1 MKLIWSNSP
10 ITYGKSTQPK
20 QNISSPVPPGIFRQV
35 RSPNYQRP
43 SVGIRSKRWPG
54 VAWKKA
60 VSVLDL
66 PQSVAS
72 TFEVLALA
80 HSGTADAPDQLLSL
94 WSKCLDKTAYRVLAQ
109 TLLTAEAIDDG
120 RRRIWRQITS
130 LDPMEAPQGLID
142 LGMRVLAL
150 GSAPETASAVNE
162 NLESICVRLT
172 NQESE
177 LATAHTLLRT
187 LPRCSSIK
195 IKTNLARI
203 VL

>member
-1 MKLIWSNSP
+1 MAWLAA
-10 ITYGKSTQPK
+10 
-20 QNISSPVPPGIFRQV
+20 
-35 RSPNYQRP
+35 
-43 SVGIRSKRWPG
+43 
-54 VAWKKA
+54 AWKKA

-80 HSGTADAPDQLLSL
+80 HSGTVDAPDQLLSL

-109 TLLTAEAIDDG
+109 TLLTAEATDDG

-130 LDPMEAPQGLID
+130 LDPMQAPQELID
-142 LGMRVLAL
+142 LGIRILEL

-162 NLESICVRLT
+162 NLESFCVRLT
-172 NQESE
+172 NQESK

-195 IKTNLARI
+195 IKTNMARLSYSLGTHAALASVDASTLSEEDMQVISDTFGKGRE
-203 VL
+203 LTKLKSRFDKASEE

>member
-1 MKLIWSNSP
+1 M
-10 ITYGKSTQPK
+10 
-20 QNISSPVPPGIFRQV
+20 
-35 RSPNYQRP
+35 
-43 SVGIRSKRWPG
+43 
-54 VAWKKA
+54 
-60 VSVLDL
+60 SVLDL

-80 HSGTADAPDQLLSL
+80 HSGTVDAPDQLLSL

-109 TLLTAEAIDDG
+109 TLLTAEATDDG

-130 LDPMEAPQGLID
+130 LDPMQAPQELID
-142 LGMRVLAL
+142 LGIRILEL

-162 NLESICVRLT
+162 NLESFCVRLT
-172 NQESE
+172 NQESK

-195 IKTNLARI
+195 IKTNMARLSYSLGTHAALASVDASTLSEEDMQVISDTFGKGRE
-203 VL
+203 LTKLKSRFDKASEE